1 MTLNKKYTLASA
13 VALSVVVAGFSSPVF
28 NTITNAPSV
37 VYAEDV
43 LDQEQPKND
52 SPEAVKDDNSPVS
65 KKGQRVA
72 GKIKEKIVSSDV
84 LPEKESWAY
93 PQAVINGGSDLKQLD
108 VNKPV
113 NNAAV
118 IMQTR
123 KGGMVLSGSGMFVS
137 PNVYVTVA
145 HNFLNDQ
152 GETGNIASVDYWVGS
167 NSERQIRPTSGISK
181 PISLSKVHF
190 FNQKAYGN
198 PPAGTKKPYYDL
210 AVVVVD
216 EPLMFTQPGYDFNDL
231 VKSPQVMSDGT
242 PVKIIGYPGNLT
254 GITAPVK
261 KGQLYEQS
269 SNNVVRDT
277 LMPHS
282 NFYLIPNTT
291 VAGMSGSGV
300 LNANNQVMGVH
311 QFGYSDRVGLN
322 GGLIFDQAQLD
333 FINKVVQ
340 DNKIQ
345 GWKEQGGKKYYFQE
359 NGHLAKSTEKNI
371 DGRRWKFDQNG
382 VATDI
387 GVAKEEKPAEKP
399 VENKPAENKPAE
411 KPVENKP
418 AENKPAEKPVE
429 NKPAENKPAENKP
442 AENKP
447 AENKPA
453 ENKPAENK
461 PAENKPAENKPAE
474 NKPAENKPA
483 ENKPAENKPAE
494 NKPAENKPAD
504 NKPAEN
510 KPAENKPAENKP
522 AENKPAEN
530 KPAEN
535 KPADTNPI
543 KPSEVKPSE
552 TKPAETK
559 PSDTPS
565 EKKNTPSS
573 TDKGN
578 VVTGT
583 TTEKPSEKDK
593 GDVTTVTGTDKGDK
607 ASTTKAENP
616 STVTADTKTP
626 TVKDPIKT
634 GAFAGVSLLPLAGV
648 AGGLGVSVGGYFW
661 KNKRKN

>member
-13 VALSVVVAGFSSPVF
+13 VALSVVIAGFSSPVF

-72 GKIKEKIVSSDV
+72 GKIKEKIISSDV

-198 PPAGTKKPYYDL
+198 PPAGTKKAYYDL

-399 VENKPAENKPAE
+399 VENKPAENKP
-411 KPVENKP
+411 VENKP
-418 AENKPAEKPVE
+418 V
-429 NKPAENKPAENKP
+429 
-442 AENKP
+442 
-447 AENKPA
+447 
-453 ENKPAENK
+453 
-461 PAENKPAENKPAE
+461 
-474 NKPAENKPA
+474 
-483 ENKPAENKPAE
+483 E

-522 AENKPAEN
+522 AENKPVENKPAENKPAENKPTENKPAENKPAENKPADN

-565 EKKNTPSS
+565 EKKDTPSS

-578 VVTGT
+578 VLTGT

-607 ASTTKAENP
+607 AATTKAENP

-634 GAFAGVSLLPLAGV
+634 GAFAGVSLLPLIGV
-648 AGGLGVSVGGYFW
+648 AGGLGVTGLAYLS
-661 KNKRKN
+661 KKRKK

>member
-13 VALSVVVAGFSSPVF
+13 VALSVVIAGFSTPVF
-28 NTITNAPSV
+28 NSIKNTPSV
-37 VYAEDV
+37 VYAEDI

-72 GKIKEKIVSSDV
+72 GKVKEKIISSDV

-345 GWKEQGGKKYYFQE
+345 GWKEHGGKKYYFQE

-411 KPVENKP
+411 NKPAENKP
-418 AENKPAEKPVE
+418 AENKPAENKPAENKPVE

-453 ENKPAENK
+453 ENKPTENKPVENK
-461 PAENKPAENKPAE
+461 PAENKPVENKPAE
-474 NKPAENKPA
+474 NKPVN
-483 ENKPAENKPAE
+483 
-494 NKPAENKPAD
+494 
-504 NKPAEN
+504 
-510 KPAENKPAENKP
+510 
-522 AENKPAEN
+522 
-530 KPAEN
+530 
-535 KPADTNPI
+535 TNPI

-552 TKPAETK
+552 TKPVETK

-565 EKKNTPSS
+565 EKKDTPSS

-607 ASTTKAENP
+607 AATTKADNP
-616 STVTADTKTP
+616 STITADTKTP

-648 AGGLGVSVGGYFW
+648 AGGLGVTGLAYLS
-661 KNKRKN
+661 KKRKK

>member
-13 VALSVVVAGFSSPVF
+13 VALSVIVAGFSTPVF
-28 NTITNAPSV
+28 NSITNTPSV
-37 VYAEDV
+37 VYAEDI

-52 SPEAVKDDNSPVS
+52 SPEPVKDDNSPVS

-72 GKIKEKIVSSDV
+72 GKVKEKIISSDV
-84 LPEKESWAY
+84 LPDKESWAY
-93 PQAVINGGSDLKQLD
+93 PQAVINGGADLKFVD
-108 VNKPV
+108 VNKPI

-118 IMQTR
+118 LMQS
-123 KGGMVLSGSGMFVS
+123 KKLGLVFSGSGMFVS

-145 HNFLNDQ
+145 HNFLTDK
-152 GETGNIASVDYWVGS
+152 GELPAFKSLDYWVGS
-167 NSERQIRPTSGISK
+167 NSERKIAPTSGISK
-181 PISLSKVHF
+181 PISLNKVHF

-198 PPAGTKKPYYDL
+198 PPAGVEKPYYDL

-216 EPLMFTQPGYDFNDL
+216 EPLMFTHPGYDFNDL
-231 VKSPQVMSDGT
+231 VKSPEVMSNGT
-242 PVKIIGYPGNLT
+242 PIKIVGYPGNLD

-261 KGQLYEQS
+261 RGQLYEQT
-269 SNNVVRDT
+269 SNNVINDK

-291 VAGMSGSGV
+291 VGGMSGSGV
-300 LNANNQVMGVH
+300 LNSNNQVMGVH
-311 QFGYSDRVGLN
+311 QFGFPDRVGLN
-322 GGLIFDQAQLD
+322 GGLIFDQTQLD
-333 FINKVVQ
+333 FINKIIQ

-345 GWKEQGGKKYYFQE
+345 GWKEHGGKKYFFQE
-359 NGHLAKSTEKNI
+359 DGHLAKNTEKNI

-382 VATDI
+382 AATDI

-399 VENKPAENKPAE
+399 AENKPAEKPVETKPSKPAENKPAEKPAENKPAE
-411 KPVENKP
+411 KPVETKPSNPVENKPVEKPAETKPSKPVENKPADKP
-418 AENKPAEKPVE
+418 AENKPVE
-429 NKPAENKPAENKP
+429 TKPAENKPAENKP
-442 AENKP
+442 V
-447 AENKPA
+447 
-453 ENKPAENK
+453 
-461 PAENKPAENKPAE
+461 
-474 NKPAENKPA
+474 
-483 ENKPAENKPAE
+483 
-494 NKPAENKPAD
+494 
-504 NKPAEN
+504 
-510 KPAENKPAENKP
+510 
-522 AENKPAEN
+522 
-530 KPAEN
+530 
-535 KPADTNPI
+535 DTNPV

-565 EKKNTPSS
+565 EKKDTPSS

-607 ASTTKAENP
+607 AVTTKAENP

-634 GAFAGVSLLPLAGV
+634 GAFAGVSLLPLIGV
-648 AGGLGVSVGGYFW
+648 AGGLGVTGLAYLS
-661 KNKRKN
+661 KKRKK

>member
-13 VALSVVVAGFSSPVF
+13 VALSVVIAGFSSPVF

-37 VYAEDV
+37 VYADDV

-198 PPAGTKKPYYDL
+198 PPAGTKKAYYDL

-411 KPVENKP
+411 
-418 AENKPAEKPVE
+418 

-461 PAENKPAENKPAE
+461 PAENKPVENKPAE
-474 NKPAENKPA
+474 
-483 ENKPAENKPAE
+483 
-494 NKPAENKPAD
+494 

-552 TKPAETK
+552 TKPVETK
-559 PSDTPS
+559 PSDKPS
-565 EKKNTPSS
+565 EKKDTPSS

-607 ASTTKAENP
+607 AATTKAENP

-634 GAFAGVSLLPLAGV
+634 GAFAGVSLLPLVGV
-648 AGGLGVSVGGYFW
+648 AGGLGVTGLAYLS
-661 KNKRKN
+661 KKRKK

>member
-13 VALSVVVAGFSSPVF
+13 VALSVVIAGFSSPVF

-72 GKIKEKIVSSDV
+72 GKVKEKIVSSDV

-345 GWKEQGGKKYYFQE
+345 GWKEHGGKKYYFQE

-387 GVAKEEKPAEKP
+387 GVAKEE
-399 VENKPAENKPAE
+399 
-411 KPVENKP
+411 
-418 AENKPAEKPVE
+418 KPAEKPVE

-483 ENKPAENKPAE
+483 ENKPVENKPAE
-494 NKPAENKPAD
+494 NKPAENKPV
-504 NKPAEN
+504 
-510 KPAENKPAENKP
+510 
-522 AENKPAEN
+522 
-530 KPAEN
+530 
-535 KPADTNPI
+535 DTNPI

-552 TKPAETK
+552 TKPVETK

-565 EKKNTPSS
+565 EKKDTPSS

-607 ASTTKAENP
+607 AATTKADNP

>member
-13 VALSVVVAGFSSPVF
+13 VALSVVIAGFSSPVF

-72 GKIKEKIVSSDV
+72 GKIKEKIISSDV

-198 PPAGTKKPYYDL
+198 PPAGTKKAYYDL

-322 GGLIFDQAQLD
+322 GGLIFDQPQLD
-333 FINKVVQ
+333 FINKVVR

-411 KPVENKP
+411 
-418 AENKPAEKPVE
+418 
-429 NKPAENKPAENKP
+429 
-442 AENKP
+442 
-447 AENKPA
+447 
-453 ENKPAENK
+453 
-461 PAENKPAENKPAE
+461 NKPAENKPAE

-504 NKPAEN
+504 
-510 KPAENKPAENKP
+510 
-522 AENKPAEN
+522 
-530 KPAEN
+530 
-535 KPADTNPI
+535 TNLI

-607 ASTTKAENP
+607 AATTKAENP

-648 AGGLGVSVGGYFW
+648 AGGLGVTGLAYLS
-661 KNKRKN
+661 KKRKK

>member
-13 VALSVVVAGFSSPVF
+13 VALSVIVAGFSTPVF
-28 NTITNAPSV
+28 NSITNTTSV
-37 VYAEDV
+37 VYAEDI

-52 SPEAVKDDNSPVS
+52 SPEPVKDDNSPVS

-72 GKIKEKIVSSDV
+72 GKVKEKIISSDV
-84 LPEKESWAY
+84 LPDKESWAY
-93 PQAVINGGSDLKQLD
+93 PQAVINGGADLKFVD
-108 VNKPV
+108 VNKPI

-118 IMQTR
+118 LMQS
-123 KGGMVLSGSGMFVS
+123 KKLGLVFSGSGMFVS

-145 HNFLNDQ
+145 HNFLTDK
-152 GETGNIASVDYWVGS
+152 GELPAFKSLDYWVGS
-167 NSERQIRPTSGISK
+167 NSERKIAPTSGISK
-181 PISLSKVHF
+181 PISLNKVHF

-198 PPAGTKKPYYDL
+198 PPAGVEKPYYDL

-216 EPLMFTQPGYDFNDL
+216 EPLMFTHPGYDFNDL
-231 VKSPQVMSDGT
+231 VKSPEVMSNGT
-242 PVKIIGYPGNLT
+242 PIKIVGYPGNLD

-261 KGQLYEQS
+261 RGQLYEQT
-269 SNNVVRDT
+269 SNNVINDK

-291 VAGMSGSGV
+291 VGGMSGSGV
-300 LNANNQVMGVH
+300 LNSNNQVMGVH
-311 QFGYSDRVGLN
+311 QFGFPDRVGLN
-322 GGLIFDQAQLD
+322 GGLIFDQTQLD
-333 FINKVVQ
+333 FINKIIQ

-345 GWKEQGGKKYYFQE
+345 GWKEHGGKKYFFQE
-359 NGHLAKSTEKNI
+359 DGHLAKNTEKNI

-382 VATDI
+382 AATDI

-399 VENKPAENKPAE
+399 AENKPAEKPVETKPSKPAENKPAEKPAENKPAE
-411 KPVENKP
+411 KPVETKPSKPVENKPAEKPAETKPSKPVENKPADKP
-418 AENKPAEKPVE
+418 AENKPADKPVE
-429 NKPAENKPAENKP
+429 TKPSKPAENKPVETKPAENKPAENKP
-442 AENKP
+442 V
-447 AENKPA
+447 
-453 ENKPAENK
+453 
-461 PAENKPAENKPAE
+461 
-474 NKPAENKPA
+474 
-483 ENKPAENKPAE
+483 
-494 NKPAENKPAD
+494 
-504 NKPAEN
+504 
-510 KPAENKPAENKP
+510 
-522 AENKPAEN
+522 
-530 KPAEN
+530 
-535 KPADTNPI
+535 DTNPV

-565 EKKNTPSS
+565 EKKDTPSS

-607 ASTTKAENP
+607 AVTTKVENP

-634 GAFAGVSLLPLAGV
+634 GAFAGVSLLPLIGV
-648 AGGLGVSVGGYFW
+648 AGGLGVTGLAYLS
-661 KNKRKN
+661 KKRKK

>member
-345 GWKEQGGKKYYFQE
+345 GWKEHGGKKYFFQE

-399 VENKPAENKPAE
+399 VENKPAENKP
-411 KPVENKP
+411 VENKP
-418 AENKPAEKPVE
+418 V
-429 NKPAENKPAENKP
+429 
-442 AENKP
+442 
-447 AENKPA
+447 
-453 ENKPAENK
+453 
-461 PAENKPAENKPAE
+461 
-474 NKPAENKPA
+474 
-483 ENKPAENKPAE
+483 E

-522 AENKPAEN
+522 AENKPVENKPAENKPAENKPTENKPAENKPAENKPADN

-565 EKKNTPSS
+565 EKKDTPSS

-578 VVTGT
+578 VLTGT

-607 ASTTKAENP
+607 AATTKAENP

-648 AGGLGVSVGGYFW
+648 AGGLGVTGLAYLS
-661 KNKRKN
+661 KKRKK

>member
-345 GWKEQGGKKYYFQE
+345 GWKEHSGKKYFFQE

-399 VENKPAENKPAE
+399 VENKPAENKP
-411 KPVENKP
+411 VEN
-418 AENKPAEKPVE
+418 KPVE

-453 ENKPAENK
+453 ENKPT
-461 PAENKPAENKPAE
+461 
-474 NKPAENKPA
+474 
-483 ENKPAENKPAE
+483 
-494 NKPAENKPAD
+494 
-504 NKPAEN
+504 
-510 KPAENKPAENKP
+510 ENKPAENKP

-565 EKKNTPSS
+565 EKKDTPSS

-607 ASTTKAENP
+607 AATTKAENP

-634 GAFAGVSLLPLAGV
+634 GAFAGVSLLPLAGI
-648 AGGLGVSVGGYFW
+648 AGGLGITGLAYLS
-661 KNKRKN
+661 KKRKK

>member
-13 VALSVVVAGFSSPVF
+13 VALSVIVAGFSTPVF
-28 NTITNAPSV
+28 NSITNTPSV
-37 VYAEDV
+37 VYAEDI

-52 SPEAVKDDNSPVS
+52 SPESVKDDNSPVS

-72 GKIKEKIVSSDV
+72 GKVKEKIISSDV

-152 GETGNIASVDYWVGS
+152 GETGNITSVDYWVGS

-300 LNANNQVMGVH
+300 LNSNNQVMGVH

-345 GWKEQGGKKYYFQE
+345 GWKEHGGKKYFFQD
-359 NGHLAKSTEKNI
+359 NGHPAKNTEKNI

-387 GVAKEEKPAEKP
+387 GVAKEEKPAE
-399 VENKPAENKPAE
+399 N
-411 KPVENKP
+411 
-418 AENKPAEKPVE
+418 KPVE

-494 NKPAENKPAD
+494 NKPAENKPA
-504 NKPAEN
+504 EN
-510 KPAENKPAENKP
+510 KPAENKPVENKP
-522 AENKPAEN
+522 AENKPVN
-530 KPAEN
+530 
-535 KPADTNPI
+535 TNPI

-552 TKPAETK
+552 IKPEETK

-565 EKKNTPSS
+565 DKKNTPSS

-593 GDVTTVTGTDKGDK
+593 GDVTTVTVTDKGDK
-607 ASTTKAENP
+607 AATTKAENP

-634 GAFAGVSLLPLAGV
+634 GAFAGVSLLPLIGV
-648 AGGLGVSVGGYFW
+648 AGGLGVTGLAYLS
-661 KNKRKN
+661 KKRKND

>member
-13 VALSVVVAGFSSPVF
+13 VALSVVIAGFSSPVF

-123 KGGMVLSGSGMFVS
+123 RGGMVLSGSGMFVS

-345 GWKEQGGKKYYFQE
+345 GWKEHGGKKYFFQE

-399 VENKPAENKPAE
+399 VENKPAENKP
-411 KPVENKP
+411 VENKP
-418 AENKPAEKPVE
+418 V
-429 NKPAENKPAENKP
+429 
-442 AENKP
+442 
-447 AENKPA
+447 
-453 ENKPAENK
+453 
-461 PAENKPAENKPAE
+461 
-474 NKPAENKPA
+474 
-483 ENKPAENKPAE
+483 E

-510 KPAENKPAENKP
+510 KPAENKPAENKPVENKPAENKPAENKPTENKP

-565 EKKNTPSS
+565 EKKDTPSS

-578 VVTGT
+578 VLTGT

-607 ASTTKAENP
+607 AATTKAENP

-648 AGGLGVSVGGYFW
+648 AGGLGVTGLAYLS
-661 KNKRKN
+661 KKRKK

>member
-13 VALSVVVAGFSSPVF
+13 VALSVIVAGFSSPVF
-28 NTITNAPSV
+28 NSITNTPSV
-37 VYAEDV
+37 VYAEDI

-72 GKIKEKIVSSDV
+72 GKVKEKIVSSDV

-345 GWKEQGGKKYYFQE
+345 GWKEHGGKKYYFQE

-387 GVAKEEKPAEKP
+387 GVAKEE
-399 VENKPAENKPAE
+399 
-411 KPVENKP
+411 
-418 AENKPAEKPVE
+418 KPAEKPVE

-483 ENKPAENKPAE
+483 ENKPAENKPVE
-494 NKPAENKPAD
+494 NKPV
-504 NKPAEN
+504 
-510 KPAENKPAENKP
+510 
-522 AENKPAEN
+522 
-530 KPAEN
+530 
-535 KPADTNPI
+535 DTNPI

-552 TKPAETK
+552 TKPVETK
-559 PSDTPS
+559 PSDIPS
-565 EKKNTPSS
+565 EKKDTPSS

-607 ASTTKAENP
+607 AATTKADNP

-634 GAFAGVSLLPLAGV
+634 GAFAGVSLLPLAGI
-648 AGGLGVSVGGYFW
+648 AGGLGITGLAYLS
-661 KNKRKN
+661 KKRKK

>member
-345 GWKEQGGKKYYFQE
+345 GWKEHGGKKYFFQE

-399 VENKPAENKPAE
+399 VENKP
-411 KPVENKP
+411 V
-418 AENKPAEKPVE
+418 
-429 NKPAENKPAENKP
+429 
-442 AENKP
+442 
-447 AENKPA
+447 
-453 ENKPAENK
+453 
-461 PAENKPAENKPAE
+461 
-474 NKPAENKPA
+474 
-483 ENKPAENKPAE
+483 E

-522 AENKPAEN
+522 AENKPVENKHDDNKPAEKKPSDNKPAENNPAENKPADN

-565 EKKNTPSS
+565 EKKDTPSS

-578 VVTGT
+578 VLTGT

-607 ASTTKAENP
+607 AATTKAENP

-648 AGGLGVSVGGYFW
+648 AGGLGVTGLAYLS
-661 KNKRKN
+661 KKRKK

>member
-13 VALSVVVAGFSSPVF
+13 VALSVIVAGFSSPVF
-28 NTITNAPSV
+28 NSITNAPSV
-37 VYAEDV
+37 VYAEDI

-52 SPEAVKDDNSPVS
+52 SPEPVKDDNSPVS

-72 GKIKEKIVSSDV
+72 GKVKEKIISSDV
-84 LPEKESWAY
+84 LPDKESWAY

-198 PPAGTKKPYYDL
+198 PPAGTKKAYYDL

-291 VAGMSGSGV
+291 VGGMSGSGV
-300 LNANNQVMGVH
+300 LNSNNQVMGVH
-311 QFGYSDRVGLN
+311 QFGFPDRVGLN
-322 GGLIFDQAQLD
+322 GGLIFDQTQLD
-333 FINKVVQ
+333 FINKIIQ

-345 GWKEQGGKKYYFQE
+345 GWKEHGGKKYFFQE
-359 NGHLAKSTEKNI
+359 DGHLAKNTEKNI
-371 DGRRWKFDQNG
+371 DGRRWKFDQDG
-382 VATDI
+382 AATDI

-399 VENKPAENKPAE
+399 VETKPSKPAENKPAEKPIETKPSKPSENKPAEKPVENKPAEKPVETKPSKPAENKPAENKPAE
-411 KPVENKP
+411 KPVETKPSKPVENKP

-429 NKPAENKPAENKP
+429 TKPSKPAENKPSENKP
-442 AENKP
+442 VETKP
-447 AENKPA
+447 VET
-453 ENKPAENK
+453 
-461 PAENKPAENKPAE
+461 
-474 NKPAENKPA
+474 
-483 ENKPAENKPAE
+483 
-494 NKPAENKPAD
+494 
-504 NKPAEN
+504 
-510 KPAENKPAENKP
+510 
-522 AENKPAEN
+522 
-530 KPAEN
+530 
-535 KPADTNPI
+535 KPADTNP
-543 KPSEVKPSE
+543 VKPSE

-565 EKKNTPSS
+565 EKKDTPSS
-573 TDKGN
+573 SDKGN

-593 GDVTTVTGTDKGDK
+593 GDVTTVTGTDKDDK
-607 ASTTKAENP
+607 AATTKAENP

-634 GAFAGVSLLPLAGV
+634 GAFAGVSLLPLAGI
-648 AGGLGVSVGGYFW
+648 AGGLGITGLAYLS
-661 KNKRKN
+661 KKRKK

>member
-13 VALSVVVAGFSSPVF
+13 VALSVVIAGFSTPLF
-28 NTITNAPSV
+28 NSITNTPSV
-37 VYAEDV
+37 VYAEDI

-72 GKIKEKIVSSDV
+72 GKVKEKIISSDV

-345 GWKEQGGKKYYFQE
+345 GWKEHGGKKYYFQE

-411 KPVENKP
+411 
-418 AENKPAEKPVE
+418 

-447 AENKPA
+447 VENKPA
-453 ENKPAENK
+453 E
-461 PAENKPAENKPAE
+461 
-474 NKPAENKPA
+474 
-483 ENKPAENKPAE
+483 
-494 NKPAENKPAD
+494 

-565 EKKNTPSS
+565 EKKDTPSS

-607 ASTTKAENP
+607 AATTKADNP

-634 GAFAGVSLLPLAGV
+634 GAFAGVSLLPLAAV

>member
-1 MTLNKKYTLASA
+1 MTSNKKYTLASA
-13 VALSVVVAGFSSPVF
+13 VALSVVIAGFSSPVF

-37 VYAEDV
+37 VYAENV

-181 PISLSKVHF
+181 PISLSNVHF

-198 PPAGTKKPYYDL
+198 PPAGTKKAYYDL

-399 VENKPAENKPAE
+399 AENKPAENKPAE
-411 KPVENKP
+411 NKP
-418 AENKPAEKPVE
+418 AENKPTENKPAD

-447 AENKPA
+447 AE
-453 ENKPAENK
+453 
-461 PAENKPAENKPAE
+461 
-474 NKPAENKPA
+474 
-483 ENKPAENKPAE
+483 
-494 NKPAENKPAD
+494 

-578 VVTGT
+578 VVIGT

-648 AGGLGVSVGGYFW
+648 AGGLGVSVGGYLL

>member
-13 VALSVVVAGFSSPVF
+13 VALSVIVAGFSTPVF
-28 NTITNAPSV
+28 NSITNTTSV
-37 VYAEDV
+37 VYAEDI

-52 SPEAVKDDNSPVS
+52 SPEPVKDDNSPVS

-72 GKIKEKIVSSDV
+72 GKVKEKIISSDV
-84 LPEKESWAY
+84 LPDKESWAY
-93 PQAVINGGSDLKQLD
+93 PQAVINGGADLKFVD
-108 VNKPV
+108 VNKPI

-118 IMQTR
+118 LMQS
-123 KGGMVLSGSGMFVS
+123 KKLGLVFSGSGMFVS

-145 HNFLNDQ
+145 HNFLTDK
-152 GETGNIASVDYWVGS
+152 GELPAFKSLDYWVGS
-167 NSERQIRPTSGISK
+167 NSERKIAPTSGISK
-181 PISLSKVHF
+181 PISLNKVHF

-198 PPAGTKKPYYDL
+198 PPAGVEKPYYDL

-216 EPLMFTQPGYDFNDL
+216 EPLMFTHPGYDFNDL
-231 VKSPQVMSDGT
+231 VKSPEVMSNGT
-242 PVKIIGYPGNLT
+242 PIKIVGYPGNLD

-261 KGQLYEQS
+261 RGQLYEQT
-269 SNNVVRDT
+269 SNNVINDK

-291 VAGMSGSGV
+291 VGGMSGSGV
-300 LNANNQVMGVH
+300 LNSNNQVMGVH
-311 QFGYSDRVGLN
+311 QFGFPDRVGLN
-322 GGLIFDQAQLD
+322 GGLIFDQTQLD
-333 FINKVVQ
+333 FINKIIQ

-345 GWKEQGGKKYYFQE
+345 GWKEHGGKKYFFQE
-359 NGHLAKSTEKNI
+359 DGHLAKNTEKNI

-382 VATDI
+382 AATDI

-399 VENKPAENKPAE
+399 AENKPAEKPVETKPSKPAENKPAEKPAENKPAE
-411 KPVENKP
+411 KPVETKP
-418 AENKPAEKPVE
+418 SKPVE
-429 NKPAENKPAENKP
+429 NKPAEKPAETKPSKPVENKPADKPAENKP
-442 AENKP
+442 VDKPVETKPSKP
-447 AENKPA
+447 AENKPV
-453 ENKPAENK
+453 ETKPAENK
-461 PAENKPAENKPAE
+461 PV
-474 NKPAENKPA
+474 
-483 ENKPAENKPAE
+483 
-494 NKPAENKPAD
+494 
-504 NKPAEN
+504 
-510 KPAENKPAENKP
+510 
-522 AENKPAEN
+522 
-530 KPAEN
+530 
-535 KPADTNPI
+535 DTNPV

-565 EKKNTPSS
+565 EKKDTPSS

-607 ASTTKAENP
+607 AVTTKAENP

-634 GAFAGVSLLPLAGV
+634 GAFAGVSLLPLIGV
-648 AGGLGVSVGGYFW
+648 AGGLGVTGLAYLS
-661 KNKRKN
+661 KKRKK

>member
-13 VALSVVVAGFSSPVF
+13 VALSVVIAGFSTPVF
-28 NTITNAPSV
+28 NSITNTPSV
-37 VYAEDV
+37 VYAEDI

-345 GWKEQGGKKYYFQE
+345 GWKEHGGKKYFFQE

-399 VENKPAENKPAE
+399 VENKPAENKPVE
-411 KPVENKP
+411 NKPVENKP
-418 AENKPAEKPVE
+418 AENKPAD

-447 AENKPA
+447 AENKPV

-461 PAENKPAENKPAE
+461 PAENKPT
-474 NKPAENKPA
+474 
-483 ENKPAENKPAE
+483 
-494 NKPAENKPAD
+494 
-504 NKPAEN
+504 
-510 KPAENKPAENKP
+510 ENKPAENKP

-565 EKKNTPSS
+565 EKKDTPSS

-607 ASTTKAENP
+607 AATTKADNP

-648 AGGLGVSVGGYFW
+648 AGGLGVTGLAYLS
-661 KNKRKN
+661 KKRKK

>member
-13 VALSVVVAGFSSPVF
+13 VALSVVIAGFSSPVF

-37 VYAEDV
+37 VYAEDI

-84 LPEKESWAY
+84 LPDKESWAY

-345 GWKEQGGKKYYFQE
+345 GWKEHGGKKYFFQE

-411 KPVENKP
+411 NKPAENKPVENKPVENKP
-418 AENKPAEKPVE
+418 AENKPVE

-483 ENKPAENKPAE
+483 
-494 NKPAENKPAD
+494 
-504 NKPAEN
+504 
-510 KPAENKPAENKP
+510 
-522 AENKPAEN
+522 
-530 KPAEN
+530 
-535 KPADTNPI
+535 DTNPI

-552 TKPAETK
+552 TKPVETK

-565 EKKNTPSS
+565 EKKDTPSS

-607 ASTTKAENP
+607 AATTKADNP

>member
-13 VALSVVVAGFSSPVF
+13 VALSVVIAGFSSPVF

-269 SNNVVRDT
+269 SNNLVRDT

-345 GWKEQGGKKYYFQE
+345 GWKEHGGKKYFFQE

-399 VENKPAENKPAE
+399 VENKPAENKP
-411 KPVENKP
+411 VENKP
-418 AENKPAEKPVE
+418 V
-429 NKPAENKPAENKP
+429 
-442 AENKP
+442 
-447 AENKPA
+447 
-453 ENKPAENK
+453 
-461 PAENKPAENKPAE
+461 
-474 NKPAENKPA
+474 
-483 ENKPAENKPAE
+483 E

-510 KPAENKPAENKP
+510 KPAENKPAENKPVENKPAENKPAENKPTENKP

-565 EKKNTPSS
+565 EKKDTPSS

-578 VVTGT
+578 VLTGT

-607 ASTTKAENP
+607 AATTKAENP
-616 STVTADTKTP
+616 SIVTADTKTP

-648 AGGLGVSVGGYFW
+648 AGGLGVTGLAYLS
-661 KNKRKN
+661 KKRKK

>member
-13 VALSVVVAGFSSPVF
+13 VALSVIVAGFSSPVF
-28 NTITNAPSV
+28 NSITNTPSV
-37 VYAEDV
+37 VYAEDI

-72 GKIKEKIVSSDV
+72 GKVKEKIVSSDV

-411 KPVENKP
+411 
-418 AENKPAEKPVE
+418 
-429 NKPAENKPAENKP
+429 NKP

-504 NKPAEN
+504 
-510 KPAENKPAENKP
+510 
-522 AENKPAEN
+522 
-530 KPAEN
+530 
-535 KPADTNPI
+535 TNPI
-543 KPSEVKPSE
+543 KPSEVKPS
-552 TKPAETK
+552 ETK

>member
-13 VALSVVVAGFSSPVF
+13 VALSVIVAGFSTPVF
-28 NTITNAPSV
+28 NSITDTPSV
-37 VYAEDV
+37 VYAEDI

-52 SPEAVKDDNSPVS
+52 SPESVKDDNSPVS

-72 GKIKEKIVSSDV
+72 GKVKEKIISSDV

-152 GETGNIASVDYWVGS
+152 GETGNITSVDYWVGS

-300 LNANNQVMGVH
+300 LNSNNQVMGVH

-345 GWKEQGGKKYYFQE
+345 GWKEHGGKKYFFQD
-359 NGHLAKSTEKNI
+359 NGHPAKNTEKNI

-387 GVAKEEKPAEKP
+387 GVAKEEKPAENKP

-411 KPVENKP
+411 NKP
-418 AENKPAEKPVE
+418 AENKPAENKPTE

-483 ENKPAENKPAE
+483 ENKPVN
-494 NKPAENKPAD
+494 
-504 NKPAEN
+504 
-510 KPAENKPAENKP
+510 
-522 AENKPAEN
+522 
-530 KPAEN
+530 
-535 KPADTNPI
+535 TNPI

-552 TKPAETK
+552 IKPEETK

-565 EKKNTPSS
+565 EKKDTPSS

-607 ASTTKAENP
+607 AATTKADNP
-616 STVTADTKTP
+616 SIVTADTKTP

-634 GAFAGVSLLPLAGV
+634 GAFAGVSLLPLIGV

>member
-345 GWKEQGGKKYYFQE
+345 GWKEHGGKKYFFQE

-399 VENKPAENKPAE
+399 VENKPAENKPVE
-411 KPVENKP
+411 NKPVENKPVENKP
-418 AENKPAEKPVE
+418 AENKPA
-429 NKPAENKPAENKP
+429 
-442 AENKP
+442 
-447 AENKPA
+447 
-453 ENKPAENK
+453 
-461 PAENKPAENKPAE
+461 
-474 NKPAENKPA
+474 
-483 ENKPAENKPAE
+483 
-494 NKPAENKPAD
+494 D
-504 NKPAEN
+504 
-510 KPAENKPAENKP
+510 NKP

-559 PSDTPS
+559 PSDKPS
-565 EKKNTPSS
+565 EKKDTPSS

-607 ASTTKAENP
+607 AATTKAENP

-648 AGGLGVSVGGYFW
+648 AGGLGVTGLAYLS
-661 KNKRKN
+661 KKRKK

>member
-13 VALSVVVAGFSSPVF
+13 VALSVVVAGFSLPVF

-198 PPAGTKKPYYDL
+198 PPAGTKKAYYDL

-411 KPVENKP
+411 
-418 AENKPAEKPVE
+418 

-447 AENKPA
+447 AE
-453 ENKPAENK
+453 
-461 PAENKPAENKPAE
+461 
-474 NKPAENKPA
+474 
-483 ENKPAENKPAE
+483 
-494 NKPAENKPAD
+494 

-565 EKKNTPSS
+565 EKKDTPSS

-607 ASTTKAENP
+607 AATTKADNP

-648 AGGLGVSVGGYFW
+648 AGGLGVTGLAYLS
-661 KNKRKN
+661 KKRKK

>member
-1 MTLNKKYTLASA
+1 MTLNKKYTLVSA
-13 VALSVVVAGFSSPVF
+13 VALSVVIAGFSSPVF

-37 VYAEDV
+37 VYAEDI

-345 GWKEQGGKKYYFQE
+345 GWKEHGGKKYFFQE

-399 VENKPAENKPAE
+399 VENKPAENKP
-411 KPVENKP
+411 VENKP
-418 AENKPAEKPVE
+418 V
-429 NKPAENKPAENKP
+429 
-442 AENKP
+442 
-447 AENKPA
+447 
-453 ENKPAENK
+453 
-461 PAENKPAENKPAE
+461 
-474 NKPAENKPA
+474 
-483 ENKPAENKPAE
+483 E

-510 KPAENKPAENKP
+510 KPAENKPAENKPVENKPAENKPAENKPTENKP

-565 EKKNTPSS
+565 EKKDTPSS

-578 VVTGT
+578 VLTGT

-607 ASTTKAENP
+607 AATTKAENP

-648 AGGLGVSVGGYFW
+648 AGGLGVTGLAYLS
-661 KNKRKN
+661 KKRKK

>member
-13 VALSVVVAGFSSPVF
+13 VALSVVIAGFSSPVF

-261 KGQLYEQS
+261 RGQLYEQS

-345 GWKEQGGKKYYFQE
+345 GWKEHGGKKYFFQE

-411 KPVENKP
+411 NKP
-418 AENKPAEKPVE
+418 AENKPVE

-474 NKPAENKPA
+474 NKPT
-483 ENKPAENKPAE
+483 
-494 NKPAENKPAD
+494 
-504 NKPAEN
+504 
-510 KPAENKPAENKP
+510 ENKP

-565 EKKNTPSS
+565 EKKDTPSS

-578 VVTGT
+578 VLTGT

-607 ASTTKAENP
+607 AATTKAENP

-648 AGGLGVSVGGYFW
+648 AGGLGVTGLAYLS
-661 KNKRKN
+661 KKRKK

>member
-13 VALSVVVAGFSSPVF
+13 VALSVIVAGFSSPVF
-28 NTITNAPSV
+28 NSITNTPSV
-37 VYAEDV
+37 VYAEDI

-72 GKIKEKIVSSDV
+72 GKVKEKIVSSDV

-411 KPVENKP
+411 
-418 AENKPAEKPVE
+418 

-461 PAENKPAENKPAE
+461 PAENKPAENKPVE

-483 ENKPAENKPAE
+483 ENKPT
-494 NKPAENKPAD
+494 
-504 NKPAEN
+504 
-510 KPAENKPAENKP
+510 ENKP

-578 VVTGT
+578 VLTGT

-607 ASTTKAENP
+607 AATTKAENP

-634 GAFAGVSLLPLAGV
+634 GAFAGVSLLPLACV
-648 AGGLGVSVGGYFW
+648 AGGLGVTGLAYLS
-661 KNKRKN
+661 KKRKND

>member
-13 VALSVVVAGFSSPVF
+13 VALSVIVAGFSTPVF
-28 NTITNAPSV
+28 NSITNTPSV
-37 VYAEDV
+37 VYAEDI

-52 SPEAVKDDNSPVS
+52 SPEPVKDDNSPVS

-72 GKIKEKIVSSDV
+72 GKVKEKIISSDV
-84 LPEKESWAY
+84 LPDKESWAY
-93 PQAVINGGSDLKQLD
+93 PQAVINGGADLKFVD
-108 VNKPV
+108 VNKPI

-118 IMQTR
+118 LMQS
-123 KGGMVLSGSGMFVS
+123 KKLGLVFSGSGMFVS

-145 HNFLNDQ
+145 HNFLTDK
-152 GETGNIASVDYWVGS
+152 GELPAFKSLDYWVGS
-167 NSERQIRPTSGISK
+167 NSERKIAPTSGISK
-181 PISLSKVHF
+181 PISLNKVHF

-198 PPAGTKKPYYDL
+198 PPAGVEKPYYDL

-216 EPLMFTQPGYDFNDL
+216 EPLMFTHPGYDFNDL
-231 VKSPQVMSDGT
+231 VKSPEVMSNGT
-242 PVKIIGYPGNLT
+242 PIKIVGYPGNLD

-261 KGQLYEQS
+261 RGQLYEQT
-269 SNNVVRDT
+269 SNNVINDK

-291 VAGMSGSGV
+291 VGGMSGSGV
-300 LNANNQVMGVH
+300 LNSNNQVMGVH
-311 QFGYSDRVGLN
+311 QFGFPDRVGLN
-322 GGLIFDQAQLD
+322 GGLIFDQTQLD
-333 FINKVVQ
+333 FINKIIQ

-345 GWKEQGGKKYYFQE
+345 GWKEHGGKKYFFQE
-359 NGHLAKSTEKNI
+359 DGHLAKNTEKNI

-382 VATDI
+382 AATDI

-399 VENKPAENKPAE
+399 AENKPAEKPVETKPSKPAENKPAEKPAENKPAE
-411 KPVENKP
+411 KPVETKPSKPVENKPAEKPAETKPSKPVENKPAEKP

-429 NKPAENKPAENKP
+429 TKPS
-442 AENKP
+442 
-447 AENKPA
+447 
-453 ENKPAENK
+453 
-461 PAENKPAENKPAE
+461 
-474 NKPAENKPA
+474 
-483 ENKPAENKPAE
+483 
-494 NKPAENKPAD
+494 
-504 NKPAEN
+504 
-510 KPAENKPAENKP
+510 
-522 AENKPAEN
+522 KPAEN

-565 EKKNTPSS
+565 EKKDTPSS

-578 VVTGT
+578 VLTGT

-607 ASTTKAENP
+607 AATTKAENP

-648 AGGLGVSVGGYFW
+648 AGGLGVTGLAYLS
-661 KNKRKN
+661 KKT

>member
-345 GWKEQGGKKYYFQE
+345 GWKEHGGNKYFFQE

-399 VENKPAENKPAE
+399 VENKPAENKPVE
-411 KPVENKP
+411 NKPVENKP
-418 AENKPAEKPVE
+418 AENKPAD

-447 AENKPA
+447 AENKPV

-461 PAENKPAENKPAE
+461 PAENKPT
-474 NKPAENKPA
+474 
-483 ENKPAENKPAE
+483 
-494 NKPAENKPAD
+494 
-504 NKPAEN
+504 
-510 KPAENKPAENKP
+510 ENKPAENKP

-648 AGGLGVSVGGYFW
+648 AGGLGVTGLAYLS
-661 KNKRKN
+661 KKRKK

>member
-13 VALSVVVAGFSSPVF
+13 VALSVVIAGFSSPVF

-198 PPAGTKKPYYDL
+198 PPAGTKKAYYDL

-411 KPVENKP
+411 
-418 AENKPAEKPVE
+418 
-429 NKPAENKPAENKP
+429 
-442 AENKP
+442 
-447 AENKPA
+447 
-453 ENKPAENK
+453 
-461 PAENKPAENKPAE
+461 
-474 NKPAENKPA
+474 
-483 ENKPAENKPAE
+483 
-494 NKPAENKPAD
+494 
-504 NKPAEN
+504 N

-648 AGGLGVSVGGYFW
+648 AGGLGVTGLAYLS
-661 KNKRKN
+661 KKRKND

>member
-13 VALSVVVAGFSSPVF
+13 VALSVVIAGFSSPVF

-345 GWKEQGGKKYYFQE
+345 GWKEHGGKKYFFQE

-399 VENKPAENKPAE
+399 VENKPAENKPVE
-411 KPVENKP
+411 NKPVENKP
-418 AENKPAEKPVE
+418 AENKPAD

-447 AENKPA
+447 VE
-453 ENKPAENK
+453 
-461 PAENKPAENKPAE
+461 
-474 NKPAENKPA
+474 
-483 ENKPAENKPAE
+483 
-494 NKPAENKPAD
+494 

-565 EKKNTPSS
+565 EKKDTPSS

-578 VVTGT
+578 VLTGT

-607 ASTTKAENP
+607 AATTKAENP
-616 STVTADTKTP
+616 STATADTKTP
-626 TVKDPIKT
+626 TGKDPIKT

-648 AGGLGVSVGGYFW
+648 AGGLGVSVGGYLL

>member
-13 VALSVVVAGFSSPVF
+13 VALSVVIAGFSSPVF

-198 PPAGTKKPYYDL
+198 PPAGTKKAYYDL

-411 KPVENKP
+411 
-418 AENKPAEKPVE
+418 

-461 PAENKPAENKPAE
+461 PAENKPAENKPVE
-474 NKPAENKPA
+474 NKPT
-483 ENKPAENKPAE
+483 
-494 NKPAENKPAD
+494 ENKPAD
-504 NKPAEN
+504 
-510 KPAENKPAENKP
+510 NKPAENKP

-543 KPSEVKPSE
+543 KPSEVKPSETKPAE

-648 AGGLGVSVGGYFW
+648 AGGLGVSVGGYLL

>member
-1 MTLNKKYTLASA
+1 MTFNKKYTLASA
-13 VALSVVVAGFSSPVF
+13 VALSVIVAGFSTPVF
-28 NTITNAPSV
+28 NSITNTPSV
-37 VYAEDV
+37 VYAEDI

-52 SPEAVKDDNSPVS
+52 SPEPVKDDNSPVS

-72 GKIKEKIVSSDV
+72 GKVTEKIISSDV
-84 LPEKESWAY
+84 LPDKESWAY
-93 PQAVINGGSDLKQLD
+93 PQAVINGGADLKFVD
-108 VNKPV
+108 VNKPI

-118 IMQTR
+118 LIQS
-123 KGGMVLSGSGMFVS
+123 KKLGLVFSGSGMFVS

-145 HNFLNDQ
+145 HNFLTDK
-152 GETGNIASVDYWVGS
+152 GELPAFKSLDYWVGS
-167 NSERQIRPTSGISK
+167 NSERKIAPTSGISK
-181 PISLSKVHF
+181 PISLNKVHF

-198 PPAGTKKPYYDL
+198 PPAGVEKPYYDL

-216 EPLMFTQPGYDFNDL
+216 EPLMFTHPGYDFNDL
-231 VKSPQVMSDGT
+231 VKSPQVMSNGT
-242 PVKIIGYPGNLT
+242 PIKIVGYPGNLD

-261 KGQLYEQS
+261 RGQLYEQT
-269 SNNVVRDT
+269 SNNVINDK

-291 VAGMSGSGV
+291 VGGMSGSGV
-300 LNANNQVMGVH
+300 LNSNNQVMGVH
-311 QFGYSDRVGLN
+311 QFGFPDRVGLN

-333 FINKVVQ
+333 FINKIIQ

-345 GWKEQGGKKYYFQE
+345 GWKEHSGKKYFFQE
-359 NGHLAKSTEKNI
+359 DGHLAKNTEKNI

-387 GVAKEEKPAEKP
+387 GVAKEEKPVETKPAEKP
-399 VENKPAENKPAE
+399 AENKPSKPVETKPTENKPADKPVETKPSKPAENKPAENKPAE

-418 AENKPAEKPVE
+418 S
-429 NKPAENKPAENKP
+429 
-442 AENKP
+442 
-447 AENKPA
+447 
-453 ENKPAENK
+453 
-461 PAENKPAENKPAE
+461 
-474 NKPAENKPA
+474 
-483 ENKPAENKPAE
+483 
-494 NKPAENKPAD
+494 KPAENKPAD
-504 NKPAEN
+504 KPVETKPVETKPAE
-510 KPAENKPAENKP
+510 KPVETKPSKP
-522 AENKPAEN
+522 VETKPT
-530 KPAEN
+530 EN
-535 KPADTNPI
+535 KPADKPVETKPSENKPVDTNPV

-565 EKKNTPSS
+565 EKKDTPSS

-607 ASTTKAENP
+607 AATTKADNP

-634 GAFAGVSLLPLAGV
+634 GAFAGVSLLPLIGV
-648 AGGLGVSVGGYFW
+648 AGGLGVTGLAYLS
-661 KNKRKN
+661 KKRKND